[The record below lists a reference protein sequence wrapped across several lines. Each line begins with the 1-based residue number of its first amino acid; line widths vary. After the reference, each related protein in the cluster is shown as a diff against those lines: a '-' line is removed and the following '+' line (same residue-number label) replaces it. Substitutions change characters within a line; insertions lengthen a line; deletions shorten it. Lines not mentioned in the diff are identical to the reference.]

1 MSLKMLINA
10 TRSEEVRAAIVRDG
24 VLEVLEIDAARSNII
39 KGNVYKGKVANVE
52 GSLNA
57 CFVEIGTER
66 QGFMPSNDIVRAAYH
81 EKPRKEGG
89 RPRIEDVIKR
99 GRDVVVQVTRD
110 AVGSKGPAL
119 TTDISLAGRFLVL
132 MPHDSSRGISRKI
145 EDEKQRKQLK
155 ELASKLTIPEGMGF
169 IIRTAG
175 EQVNKTA
182 LNRDLAALVKLWKKI
197 DRESGKRKSPALLH
211 QEGDL
216 VERMIRDYYSSDFD
230 ELIVDTEEAFQ
241 RVQTYFKAVMPR
253 TKANIS
259 LHRERAPLFTH
270 LKLEAQIETIH
281 ERKVQL
287 PSGASIVIDPTEA
300 LIAIDVNSGKS
311 TRQRSQEETA
321 VKTNLEAAAE
331 IARQLRLRD
340 LGGLVVVDFIDM
352 ASKAHNRKV
361 EKAVKAAVKPDKA
374 RVYLGRISD
383 NGLMEINRQRIK
395 QSLQVRTH
403 RECPTCSGAGAIPSP
418 EFVAMQII
426 RHIDA
431 RAASGNLAEVHVDLH
446 PELAD
451 FLQNH
456 CRNDLAELERD
467 WEIRILVAGRP
478 GLHRNEQNVSFNARP
493 SGGKK
498 GKSGSGRS
506 RGGRGR
512 SRTGGAASTKAP
524 TAARSEGGRG
534 RGRGRAKEKEKEKEK
549 EKLPEAPPA
558 GKDAQPAAQE
568 APADRPATK
577 DRTNDAQPKEGA
589 PARSRSRGG
598 RRGRGR
604 GGAARKDTEANGP
617 APEGSAE
624 TAADDGGEP
633 RLTKSQK
640 RRQRRKRKRE
650 RERMGNGGEEM
661 ATSHDAPLEER
672 TDTVEDSGPGDDSP
686 GLVTGPVDDPVDSP
700 VDGPV
705 GGPEADSSEPPA
717 KPGRP
722 SVMQLL
728 REMVTRAPDPALVE
742 VEAEQ
747 APPDEPQADEPQA
760 GEPPTDEPQADEPH
774 ADEPPADEPTLDD
787 KPELV
792 LVEPPEPKPK
802 PKRARRSRGSRGR
815 SRGRG
820 KQAAQVTAES
830 VQLDLVGPPTD
841 EFPALPPPSPAA
853 PDEDPKGS

>member
-66 QGFMPSNDIVRAAYH
+66 QGFMPSNDIVRSAYH

-110 AVGSKGPAL
+110 AVGSTGPAL

-197 DRESGKRKSPALLH
+197 ERESGKRKSPALLH
-211 QEGDL
+211 QDGDL

-230 ELIVDTEEAFQ
+230 ELIVDTEVAFE

-467 WEIRILVAGRP
+467 GEIRILVAGRP
-478 GLHRNEQNVSFNARP
+478 GLRRNEQNVSFNARP

-498 GKSGSGRS
+498 GKSASDRS

-512 SRTGGAASTKAP
+512 SRTGGEGSTKA
-524 TAARSEGGRG
+524 AAAAKSEGGRG
-534 RGRGRAKEKEKEKEK
+534 RGRGRARNKEKEK

-558 GKDAQPAAQE
+558 DKDAQPAAQE
-568 APADRPATK
+568 APADRPTDN
-577 DRTNDAQPKEGA
+577 DRTADAQPKEGA

-604 GGAARKDTEANGP
+604 GGARRKDTEANGP
-617 APEGSAE
+617 APDERGE
-624 TAADDGGEP
+624 AAAGDGDEP
-633 RLTKSQK
+633 RMTKSQK

-650 RERMGNGGEEM
+650 RERMEYDGEEM
-661 ATSHDAPLEER
+661 AVSHDGPPEES
-672 TDTVEDSGPGDDSP
+672 TGPDDDGGPVDDSPVDDSPVDDSP
-686 GLVTGPVDDPVDSP
+686 GPVSGPEDGPQDGP
-700 VDGPV
+700 VDGP
-705 GGPEADSSEPPA
+705 GDGSPEPAA

-728 REMVTRAPDPALVE
+728 REMVSRAPDPAMVE

-747 APPDEPQADEPQA
+747 APPDEPL
-760 GEPPTDEPQADEPH
+760 
-774 ADEPPADEPTLDD
+774 ADEPTLDD

-792 LVEPPEPKPK
+792 LVEPAEPAPKPN
-802 PKRARRSRGSRGR
+802 RARRSRGSRGR

-820 KQAAQVTAES
+820 SKAAEATTQSA
-830 VQLDLVGPPTD
+830 QLDLVGPPTD
-841 EFPALPPPSPAA
+841 EFPVVAPAPPP
-853 PDEDPKGS
+853 DEEDPPTS